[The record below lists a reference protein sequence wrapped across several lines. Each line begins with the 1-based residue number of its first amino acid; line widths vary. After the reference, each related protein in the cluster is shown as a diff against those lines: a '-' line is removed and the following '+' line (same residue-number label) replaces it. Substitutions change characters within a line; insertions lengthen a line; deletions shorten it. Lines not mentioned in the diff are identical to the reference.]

1 LQAGVASAGAL
12 FGAGG
17 ALAPRLGA
25 ALPGRATV
33 RLGYVGNPCEA
44 ATFAAPNSASF
55 ASARLEARLVGYRSD
70 DELIAALGA
79 GTVDA
84 ASVTL
89 PALLRPIES
98 GARVRVVA
106 ALHAGCLR
114 VLAPNAAELWSF
126 ADLKGKAIATD
137 RLHGPAMNLLSAL
150 LYRQGI
156 DPARDVSWHVYD
168 ASALEPALASKAV
181 DCVAASDPLGYFL
194 IVDKAAEPYVDTAD
208 GGFSCGGDIA
218 HGHHCFLVM
227 HAGLVETR
235 PALAASLTRAY
246 LGTSTALVHSVG
258 PAALD
263 EVRGQYVDTD
273 MYATIG
279 MLSSYDWRSST
290 DLVVEEIE
298 LTARDFRRAGLLQ
311 RGTDP
316 YRLADRAFADVLHG

>member
-1 LQAGVASAGAL
+1 
-12 FGAGG
+12 
-17 ALAPRLGA
+17 
-25 ALPGRATV
+25 V
-33 RLGYVGNPCEA
+33 RLGYVGNACEA
-44 ATFAAPNSASF
+44 ATFAAPGSPIF
-55 ASARLEARLVGYRSD
+55 ASARLEAHLLGYRSD
-70 DELIAALGA
+70 EDLIAALGA

-114 VLAPNAAELWSF
+114 VVAPNAAELWSF

-137 RLHGPAMNLLSAL
+137 RLHGPSMNLLSAL

-156 DPARDVSWHVYD
+156 DPARDVSWRVYD

-181 DCVAASDPLGYFL
+181 DCVAAADPLGYFL
-194 IVDKAAEPYVDTAD
+194 IVDKTAEPYVDTAD

-227 HAGLVETR
+227 NAGLVETR
-235 PALAASLTRAY
+235 PTLAASLARAY
-246 LGTSTALVHSVG
+246 LATSAAIARSVG

-311 RGTDP
+311 RDTDP
-316 YRLADRAFADVLHG
+316 YRLAGRAFADVLHG